1 MIRTDRLTLRLAR
14 PDDLEAL
21 HEAFSD
27 PRAMRYWSGPA
38 HHDIAQTERILR
50 TLIHPDPGK
59 QEEYVLDYRGRCIG
73 KAGVWD
79 KPEVGYMVVPAF
91 WGRGF
96 AFEALSAIL
105 PRAFGRWPDQAHLT
119 AELDPRNAAS
129 ARLLEKLGFV
139 CTGVVEKNF
148 LYGGVE
154 WTDTAY
160 YRLDRPDRP
169 DRPSANSL

>member
-1 MIRTDRLTLRLAR
+1 MIRTDRLILRHAR
-14 PDDLEAL
+14 PQDLEAL

-38 HHDIAQTERILR
+38 HHDIAQTGRILK
-50 TLIHPDPGK
+50 TLIAPDPDR
-59 QEEYVLDYRGRCIG
+59 QEEYVLECDGRCIG
-73 KAGVWD
+73 KAGVWHR
-79 KPEVGYMVVPAF
+79 PEVGYMVVPAF

-105 PRAFGRWPDQAHLT
+105 PRAFARWPEQAHLT
-119 AELDPRNAAS
+119 AELDPRNEAS
-129 ARLLEKLGFV
+129 SRLLEKLGFV
-139 CTGVVEKNF
+139 CTGVEEKNF

-160 YRLDRPDRP
+160 YRLDRPDQ
-169 DRPSANSL
+169 PSGTSL